1 VYVYQNFE
9 KIFFSNICSEKS
21 LFCEVHYVKPRVCAN
36 FRKNNHG
43 CPQTLGY
50 VKILA
55 TLYRVKDIYEGT
67 RVCGV
72 TKFLSLLL
80 HGLRRL

>member
-1 VYVYQNFE
+1 MYT
-9 KIFFSNICSEKS
+9 KILKENIFPIFVQKKAYS
-21 LFCEVHYVKPRVCAN
+21 VRYPKPWAFAN
-36 FRKNNHG
+36 SRKNNHG